1 MSVTLTYVIK
11 FVGNMDEAVR
21 FHTKQLGLKLRF
33 QSPEWSEFET
43 GTTTLALHGATTEH
57 PAGTC
62 QLGFRVPERRSLLLR
77 TNRAG
82 CRGRRGAEKPART
95 ADRQTAGRRWCRVF
109 GERRYRQ
116 PLRSAQRLRVVTG
129 HG

>member
-62 QLGFRVPERRSLLLR
+62 QLGFRVPDVDRYYSERIAQGVAGVEAPKSLHGQRIAKLLD
-77 TNRAG
+77 
-82 CRGRRGAEKPART
+82 
-95 ADRQTAGRRWCRVF
+95 ADGVEF
-109 GERRYRQ
+109 SVSGD
-116 PLRSAQRLRVVTG
+116 TG
-129 HG
+129 SR